1 MGAMFVNQQ
10 NQHCENGYI
19 TKSNPHVQCNL
30 NQNSN
35 AILHRDKKKKSIT
48 KLIWKPKRSEA
59 AKAIL
64 RKNPMLEVITI
75 PDFKLYF

>member
-35 AILHRDKKKKSIT
+35 AILHRDKKKNQSQ
-48 KLIWKPKRSEA
+48 
-59 AKAIL
+59 
-64 RKNPMLEVITI
+64 N
-75 PDFKLYF
+75 